1 MQGGDDL
8 DLEPDSGDD
17 RPDRRRWEVG
27 REHKGLSL
35 LEFLDSVAGPVDRS
49 RLQATARTGGLLLN
63 GEPTSP
69 GTTLRI
75 GDLVE
80 LDADPARLVRPS
92 ERQVAVL
99 HEGDG
104 LLVADK
110 PSGVP
115 FSEGRRPGHSA
126 LEQLRVGRGRLRPLH
141 KLDKETSGVVV
152 VATDPAVE
160 EAVTAEFQGNA
171 ARIEYLA
178 VVRGNLHDD
187 GGRIEVPLGKR
198 RRSDVRLEPDPDR
211 GDPAATDWEVVERLR
226 GFALLRLVPREGG
239 RSHQVRCH
247 LAAAGFP
254 ALCDALYGEDD
265 RLLLSQ
271 LKLDYRGKRGRPER
285 PLLARPALHAA
296 RFTRPGLAVESPLP
310 AELEVVLAQLRR
322 LRPLR

>member
-1 MQGGDDL
+1 MQGDDEL
-8 DLEPDSGDD
+8 DIETEEDA
-17 RPDRRRWEVG
+17 PDRRRWEVG

-35 LEFLDSVAGPVDRS
+35 LDFLDGVAGPVDRS
-49 RLQATARTGGLLLN
+49 RLQATARKGGLLLN
-63 GEPTSP
+63 GAPASP
-69 GTTLRI
+69 GNALRV
-75 GDLVE
+75 GDIVE
-80 LDADPARLVRPS
+80 LDTDPAQLSRPPV
-92 ERQVAVL
+92 RQVPVL
-99 HEGDG
+99 HEANG

-115 FSEGRRPGHSA
+115 YSEGRRPGHSA

-152 VATDPAVE
+152 IATDAAVE
-160 EAVTAEFQGNA
+160 QALTAEFLANE
-171 ARIEYLA
+171 ARVEYLA
-178 VVRGNLHDD
+178 IVRGNLRED
-187 GGRIEVPLGKR
+187 GGRIDVPLGKR
-198 RRSDVRLEPDPDR
+198 RRSDVRLEPDPDK
-211 GDPAATDWEVVERLR
+211 GDPAATDWQVVERLR

-285 PLLARPALHAA
+285 PVLARPALHAA
-296 RFTRPGLAVESPLP
+296 RFVRPGLAVESPVP
-310 AELEVVLAQLRR
+310 AELEVALAQLRR